1 MRKIVVL
8 LTVFSAALL
17 LQAKTLMLL
26 DFESDADLKKIE
38 LTAEPI
44 RVNPIEIGGIPGQD
58 AVVNCDPI
66 KDFDPSVLPYER
78 VSENATFGKSALKV
92 TDKPKAGN
100 IHFIGFPKDWTGY
113 PYLKLDIFNP
123 SSELVSLMIVLTDAS
138 TRPDKRYTN
147 SIGTYQTRA
156 DISKNLKPGM
166 NSIVI
171 ELEGLANN
179 EKLGQLDL
187 SNIKKLAVD
196 IQGKSY
202 TLDNVRLDSEE

>member
-1 MRKIVVL
+1 MRKIAVL
-8 LTVFSAALL
+8 LAVFSAAILM
-17 LQAKTLMLL
+17 QAKALMLL

-38 LTAEPI
+38 LSAEPI

-78 VSENATFGKSALKV
+78 TSENATSGKRALKV
-92 TDKPKAGN
+92 SDKPKSGN

-113 PYLKLDIFNP
+113 SCLKMDVFNP
-123 SSELVSLMIVLTDAS
+123 TSELITAVIVLADSSA
-138 TRPDKRYTN
+138 RLDKKYTN
-147 SIGTYQTRA
+147 SIGAYQTRA
-156 DISKNLKPGM
+156 DVTKNLKPGM

-171 ELEGLANN
+171 ELEGLTNN

-187 SNIKKLAVD
+187 SNMKKFAVD
-196 IQGKSY
+196 VQGKAY
-202 TLDNVRLDSEE
+202 TLDNVRLESEE

>member
-78 VSENATFGKSALKV
+78 VSENAASGKSSLKV

-100 IHFIGFPKDWTGY
+100 IHFTGFPKDWTGY

-123 SSELVSLMIVLTDAS
+123 SGELASLVIVLTDSA
-138 TRPDKRYTN
+138 TRPDKRYTK